1 MPAPEGDGTPTD
13 RRKARTLVEKKTAI
27 NLVEAFAVA
36 VKHYLR
42 GEEGIYYID
51 LYHLVKFLPS
61 YALPAGIP
69 SNLDLADAAQSPNGD
84 GAAIATGAGR
94 PRRASD
100 VRSARSGHSYTGPPQ
115 QPVLPKVEEGML
127 PPPVPTSPRRLAFLD
142 AIRRPSWEKERSE
155 KDEKVSTYSAMEDGF
170 LLPARNPPR
179 YHLLDLW
186 PLSMVVK
193 LLTKKGKEVKV
204 RRARWLQW
212 KDIADIRDCRGGPR
226 RGSVPSC
233 AVRL

>member
-1 MPAPEGDGTPTD
+1 ME

-27 NLVEAFAVA
+27 NLVEAFAVS

-69 SNLDLADAAQSPNGD
+69 SNIDLTDAAQSPTGE
-84 GAAIATGAGR
+84 GTAIATGAGR

-100 VRSARSGHSYTGPPQ
+100 VRSARSGHSHTGTIQ

-127 PPPVPTSPRRLAFLD
+127 PAPVTTSPRRTAFMD
-142 AIRRPSWEKERSE
+142 AIRRPSWEKERGGGE

-170 LLPARNPPR
+170 LLPARSPPR

-193 LLTKKGKEVKV
+193 LLAKRGKDVKV
-204 RRARWLQW
+204 GGAR
-212 KDIADIRDCRGGPR
+212 
-226 RGSVPSC
+226 
-233 AVRL
+233 